1 MIRKFVVVALSVVA
15 LVGCRP
21 TTAPPPAAPVTTT
34 TTTVAKA
41 PVASGDVTVP
51 NVVGMEHQKAQD
63 TMQAAGLRNL
73 AEEDA
78 TGRKRLLIN
87 DRNWV
92 VVTQEPAAGSV
103 VPKTTKVLL
112 KSKKK
117 DD

>member
-1 MIRKFVVVALSVVA
+1 MIRKPVVVALSVIV
-15 LVGCRP
+15 LSGCQS
-21 TTAPPPAAPVTTT
+21 APPPVVPAPVSPTSK
-34 TTTVAKA
+34 VQVEAG
-41 PVASGDVTVP
+41 SVTVP

-92 VVTQEPAAGSV
+92 VVTQEPAAGAV

>member
-1 MIRKFVVVALSVVA
+1 MIRTTVVVALAVVA
-15 LVGCRP
+15 LSGCKP
-21 TTAPPPAAPVTTT
+21 TSAPPASVAPTTT
-34 TTTVAKA
+34 TATKTAVAA
-41 PVASGDVTVP
+41 GDVTVP

-73 AEEDA
+73 TEEDA
-78 TGRKRLLIN
+78 TGRKRLLVN

-92 VVTQEPAAGSV
+92 VVTQEPAAGAV

>member
-1 MIRKFVVVALSVVA
+1 MIRKSAVVVLSVVV
-15 LVGCRP
+15 LSGCEP
-21 TTAPPPAAPVTTT
+21 TTAPPPAPA
-34 TTTVAKA
+34 TTTVTKA
-41 PVASGDVTVP
+41 PVAAGDVTVP
-51 NVVGMEHQKAQD
+51 DVVGMEHQKAQD

-92 VVTQEPAAGSV
+92 VVSQEPAAGAV